1 MKLTAKEM
9 AKRNNW
15 DVFLN
20 RVIEGGE
27 FRLLSKDGEVI
38 KVAKEAELLAAIQNR
53 EFAGT
58 PYQRGPSIFIPTIC
72 GKSVLLT
79 KIFKDKEFGG
89 IETGK
94 QHTER
99 QEQGLID
106 IINCSASENSSLAL
120 ITEHARLENVISARK
135 EEGVNKYGKEPYA
148 DLIITTAEK
157 SFKVS
162 AKGPKAPSV
171 AGGGL
176 AGIINIKPEIISDA
190 LTIAHD
196 FYKTNYSH
204 LAGQPIPQNGIPEVY
219 VQVSCEHVM
228 DLLRG
233 TPEMGGPIDYMYCG
247 PMCVSSQIRDNEL
260 HISGKLI
267 SIEQFAKEVEAL
279 YVRIRRRRTTQILAL
294 HKKDKQGFYSI
305 FYEEGE
311 GHRRIVIVKK
321 NDIPKSA
328 KLIANGVYIANEK

>member
-27 FRLLSKDGEVI
+27 FRLLSKDGETI
-38 KVAKEAELLAAIQNR
+38 KVAKEAALLAAIQNR
-53 EFAGT
+53 EFTGT

-106 IINCSASENSSLAL
+106 IINCSASAANSLAL
-120 ITEHARLENVISARK
+120 ITEHSRLENVISARK

-148 DLIITTAEK
+148 DLVITTKEK
-157 SFKVS
+157 SIKIS

-176 AGIINIKPEIISDA
+176 AGIINVKPEIVEDA
-190 LTIAHD
+190 LTIAHE
-196 FYKTNYSH
+196 FYETNYSH
-204 LAGQPIPQNGIPEVY
+204 LVGATIPQNGIPEVY

-228 DLLRG
+228 DLLKG

-247 PMCVSSQIRDNEL
+247 PMNINSRQEGAEL

-267 SIEQFAKEVEAL
+267 PIDQFAADVESL
-279 YVRIRRRRTTQILAL
+279 YVRIRRRRVSQALTL
-294 HKKDKQGFYSI
+294 HKRDKQGFLSI

-321 NDIPKSA
+321 SDIPKSA
-328 KLIANGVYIANEK
+328 KLISDGVYIANEK